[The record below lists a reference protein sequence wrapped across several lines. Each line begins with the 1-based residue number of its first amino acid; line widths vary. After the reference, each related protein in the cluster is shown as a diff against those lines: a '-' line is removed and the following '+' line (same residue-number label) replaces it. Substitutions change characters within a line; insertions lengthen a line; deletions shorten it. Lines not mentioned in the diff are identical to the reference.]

1 MVSFDPSETAI
12 DPELRARIEEW
23 ATEVPKLQSSQY
35 GPINKYLNFKFKRG
49 MVKPQA
55 LIRPIL
61 PEEAA
66 VGDEGADGLEDL
78 GNVSMDSTGNL
89 MVNSLPSSLIT
100 H

>member
-1 MVSFDPSETAI
+1 
-12 DPELRARIEEW
+12 
-23 ATEVPKLQSSQY
+23 
-35 GPINKYLNFKFKRG
+35 

-66 VGDEGADGLEDL
+66 VSDEGADGLEDL